1 MNQRLKHLFH
11 SKMVVRALVEPFLK
25 LNPKV
30 MIKNPVLFVLET
42 ATFVIGLLIVF
53 PHYFH
58 SENQTSFNIT
68 VFFILLFTILF
79 ANFAEALA
87 EGRGKAHADS
97 LIKTRKELK
106 AKRLSQNGLIQV
118 VAGMELRKGDLVLVE
133 MGDYIPG
140 DGKIVEGIAAID
152 ESSVNGE
159 SAVVIKEANSEDS
172 AVIGGTI
179 VVSDWIKVEIT
190 VDPGH
195 SFLDRMVQMVE
206 GARRQKSP
214 NEIALTT
221 LLTVLTLIFL
231 IVVVTLYPL
240 AAFVGVHLE
249 VSTLI
254 VLLVC
259 LIPTTIGGLLSAI
272 GISGIDRVTRIN
284 ILAKSG
290 KAVEAAGDINTVILD
305 KTGTITFGNRMACA
319 FYPVAGAS
327 QEQLM
332 EAAVLTSLF
341 DDTQEGR
348 SIVDLAKRHHITGDL
363 RAYQG
368 EVISFA
374 AEERMSGL
382 NLNGSFFRKGAVSAI
397 CSYVTVRGGHIPEEL
412 QEINAF
418 IAREGGTPLAVSKD
432 NYILGLIYLKDTIK
446 PGIRERLQ
454 FLQQMG
460 IRTIMCTG
468 DNPLT
473 AATIAKEVGV
483 DMYYA
488 ESKPEDKLRIVR
500 EEQSEGKLV
509 AMTGDGVNDA
519 PALAQADVGIA
530 MSSGTSVAKEA
541 ANMVDLDSDP
551 TKILDVISIGKQLLI
566 TRGAVTT
573 FSIANDF
580 SKYFAI
586 IPAMFAGDLPELQVF
601 NIMHLQSPTSAVL
614 SALIFNAIIIPVLIP
629 VALKG
634 VSYKPMS
641 ANQLLSRNLVIYG
654 AGGIILPFLGIKIID
669 FLLHIFFEQL

>member
-1 MNQRLKHLFH
+1 M
-11 SKMVVRALVEPFLK
+11 
-25 LNPKV
+25 
-30 MIKNPVLFVLET
+30 
-42 ATFVIGLLIVF
+42 
-53 PHYFH
+53 
-58 SENQTSFNIT
+58 
-68 VFFILLFTILF
+68 
-79 ANFAEALA
+79 
-87 EGRGKAHADS
+87 
-97 LIKTRKELK
+97 
-106 AKRLSQNGLIQV
+106 
-118 VAGMELRKGDLVLVE
+118 LVE

-159 SAVVIKEANSEDS
+159 SAVVIKEANSEHS

-179 VVSDWIKVEIT
+179 VASDWIKVEIT

-240 AAFVGVHLE
+240 AGFVGVHLE

-272 GISGIDRVTRIN
+272 GISGIDRVTRIH

-305 KTGTITFGNRMACA
+305 KTGTITFGNRMASA

-363 RAYQG
+363 RGYQG
-368 EVISFA
+368 EVISFT

-382 NLNGSFFRKGAVSAI
+382 NLNGSFFEKG
-397 CSYVTVRGGHIPEEL
+397 R
-412 QEINAF
+412 
-418 IAREGGTPLAVSKD
+418 LA
-432 NYILGLIYLKDTIK
+432 
-446 PGIRERLQ
+446 P
-454 FLQQMG
+454 F
-460 IRTIMCTG
+460 
-468 DNPLT
+468 
-473 AATIAKEVGV
+473 A
-483 DMYYA
+483 
-488 ESKPEDKLRIVR
+488 
-500 EEQSEGKLV
+500 
-509 AMTGDGVNDA
+509 
-519 PALAQADVGIA
+519 A
-530 MSSGTSVAKEA
+530 MSRSGVVMFLRSLRKS
-541 ANMVDLDSDP
+541 MVLLP
-551 TKILDVISIGKQLLI
+551 GK
-566 TRGAVTT
+566 
-573 FSIANDF
+573 
-580 SKYFAI
+580 
-586 IPAMFAGDLPELQVF
+586 AGLPL
-601 NIMHLQSPTSAVL
+601 
-614 SALIFNAIIIPVLIP
+614 
-629 VALKG
+629 
-634 VSYKPMS
+634 
-641 ANQLLSRNLVIYG
+641 R
-654 AGGIILPFLGIKIID
+654 
-669 FLLHIFFEQL
+669 

>member
-1 MNQRLKHLFH
+1 MNQRLKHSFH
-11 SKMVVRALVEPFLK
+11 SKMVIKALVDSFLK
-25 LNPKV
+25 LNPRL

-42 ATFVIGLLIVF
+42 ATFVIGLIILF

-58 SENQTSFNIT
+58 TENQMIYNIN

-106 AKRLSQNGLIQV
+106 AKLLSKDGSMKV
-118 VAGMELRKGDLVLVE
+118 VAGSELRKGDLVLVE
-133 MGDYIPG
+133 MGDFIPG

-159 SAVVIKEANSEDS
+159 SAFVIKEANSEHS

-179 VVSDWIKVEIT
+179 VTSDWIKVEIT

-221 LLTVLTLIFL
+221 LLSVLTFIFL

-290 KAVEAAGDINTVILD
+290 RAVEAAGDINTVILD
-305 KTGTITFGNRMACA
+305 KTGTITFGNRMASA

-327 QEQLM
+327 PKQLM

-348 SIVDLAKRHHITGDL
+348 SIVELAKQHHITSDL

-368 EVISFA
+368 EVISFT

-397 CSYVTVRGGHIPEEL
+397 CSYITVRGGHIPEEL
-412 QEINAF
+412 EEINGF

-454 FLQQMG
+454 SLHQMG

-473 AATIAKEVGV
+473 AATIANEVGV
-483 DMYYA
+483 DTYYA

-586 IPAMFAGDLPELQVF
+586 IPAMFAGNLPELQVF

-614 SALIFNAIIIPVLIP
+614 SALIFNAVIIPLLIP

-634 VSYKPMS
+634 VTYKPMS
-641 ANQLLSRNLVIYG
+641 ANQLLSRNLAIYG
-654 AGGIILPFLGIKIID
+654 AGGIIFPFIGIKVID
-669 FLLHIFFEQL
+669 FFLHIFIEHL